1 MNSVFGVCLSRKATA
16 GSFVL
21 YYEGYAT
28 ASLSHDAS
36 EADIEDALSIVPVIQ
51 GVDVE
56 FSMPTS
62 GACNSTA
69 INVIQAS
76 TYMQCNNNDILEGRG
91 G

>member
-1 MNSVFGVCLSRKATA
+1 MNLLTSIFSVYLSRKATA

-21 YYEGYAT
+21 YFEGYAT

-36 EADIEDALSIVPVIQ
+36 EADVEDALSIVPVVQ

-56 FSMPTS
+56 FSIATS

-69 INVIQAS
+69 INVIQVS
-76 TYMQCNNNDILEGRG
+76 THTNSRHPQMHAL
-91 G
+91 